1 MALLEGEGIVLLLLF
16 LFWVWALFDCIST
29 DAVLCRN
36 LPKGVWLILVL
47 VLPDIGSLA
56 WLLIGRP
63 EKAGW
68 KPGSPRSGRRPM
80 GLEDHPRY
88 SGTPDVTERRSAELD
103 ARLAQWERE
112 QAAQRAPAPGELES
126 GEKASGA
133 NAPAD
138 ASSAANAGVHDL
150 DAWESDLS
158 RRETELRQRE
168 LEVRERELRQ
178 REDDLGE

>member
-68 KPGSPRSGRRPM
+68 KPGSPGSGRRPL

-103 ARLAQWERE
+103 ARLAQWERD
-112 QAAQRAPAPGELES
+112 QAAQHAGSNGEPAPGAE
-126 GEKASGA
+126 
-133 NAPAD
+133 N
-138 ASSAANAGVHDL
+138 L

-178 REDDLGE
+178 REDELGE